1 MAYLI
6 LSCDGG
12 GIRGL
17 ITALLLQ
24 DLEKDFGI
32 LGLVKLFAGTSTGG
46 ILALALAS
54 GLGIDAI
61 VNVYQNDGA
70 QIFTPLHLGELDALL
85 ERLKLAPRPPTGDPQ
100 MHNIIEQVWKNL
112 DSLFYVRYNNTG
124 LASVRKSLL
133 PNRTLRELRNV
144 MVTTFQLDSPEGWQP
159 ITINNVIA
167 NQGADSLPVDAALS
181 TGAAPTYF
189 PPYKHPQYGYCVD
202 GGVFA
207 NNPSSLA
214 LAVALQAGTPL
225 SEIVMLSLGTGF
237 AIQKM
242 EIVLPPTF
250 YGPLLWLLPIALP
263 SMPATPLIE
272 VLLSGVGPADS
283 FQCQQILDG
292 NFMRADVPLPTFI
305 SMDNYRAVDQLQSA
319 AESYI
324 RNSPAWQQ
332 VRAWVGKLL

>member
-32 LGLVKLFAGTSTGG
+32 LGRVKLFAGTSTGG

-124 LASVRKSLL
+124 LASVLKSLL

-242 EIVLPPTF
+242 EIVLPPAF